1 MRVSSSLIERLQRS
15 LTLASLAMS
24 LVVAFGVTQS
34 ASAQSLD
41 IKLDSAVSSGILLG
55 PSGGDV
61 IIGRSPMLLDFDAA
75 FIFDND
81 ESVVWVLGSM
91 MQIENR
97 PALAVNPQVRL
108 RRTKGPF
115 ESFVGVGIPWYVA
128 PLTRFGTELSFG
140 VALPLTSPLALVLN
154 ANVSAFFL
162 GSDLPDDSTVFFFN
176 GAAGIRMRF

>member
-1 MRVSSSLIERLQRS
+1 MIERLFKALSIATFALS
-15 LTLASLAMS
+15 LLI
-24 LVVAFGVTQS
+24 VDGVSQK

-55 PSGGDV
+55 PSGSDV
-61 IIGRSPMLLDFDAA
+61 IIGRSPMLMDFDAA
-75 FIFDND
+75 FIFDGD
-81 ESVVWVLGSM
+81 EAVEWVVGSM

-97 PALAVNPQVRL
+97 PALAINPQVRL
-108 RRTKGPF
+108 RRTKGPI
-115 ESFVGVGIPWYVA
+115 ETFVGVGIPWYIA

-140 VALPLTSPLALVLN
+140 MALPLTSPLALVFN
-154 ANVSAFFL
+154 VNVSSFFM

>member
-1 MRVSSSLIERLQRS
+1 MCVPSSLTAWLQRALS
-15 LTLASLAMS
+15 LVALTLSLIIVHGVS
-24 LVVAFGVTQS
+24 KKAF
-34 ASAQSLD
+34 AQSLD

-55 PSGGDV
+55 PSGSD
-61 IIGRSPMLLDFDAA
+61 IIVGRSPMLLDFDAA
-75 FIFDND
+75 FVFDGD
-81 ESVVWVLGSM
+81 ETVEWVIGSM

-97 PALAVNPQVRL
+97 PALALNPQVRL

-115 ESFVGVGIPWYVA
+115 ETFVGVGIPWYIA

-140 VALPLTSPLALVLN
+140 MALPLTSPLALVFN
-154 ANVSAFFL
+154 VNVSSFFM